1 MQRTIDFIDRYATAL
16 IAKLH
21 WYKTFLITYT
31 VYLYELIKKRF
42 DYYGEIYKRLA
53 LNIKNYLLK

>member
-1 MQRTIDFIDRYATAL
+1 MQRTIDFIDREAIAL

-31 VYLYELIKKRF
+31 VYLYEVTKKDLIIIER
-42 DYYGEIYKRLA
+42 YKGLA
-53 LNIKNYLLK
+53 LNIKIDLLK